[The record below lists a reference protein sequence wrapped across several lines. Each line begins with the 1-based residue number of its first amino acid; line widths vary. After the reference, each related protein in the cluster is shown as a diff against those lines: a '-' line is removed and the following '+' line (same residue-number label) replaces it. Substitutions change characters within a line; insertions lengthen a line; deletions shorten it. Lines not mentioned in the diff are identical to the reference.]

1 MNCKVDNEVV
11 VEIGVGGGA
20 WGTMNGRAQ
29 GSVGGEIG
37 VLSKAGG
44 GSNDG
49 IIRPTKENKI
59 PPTFVV

>member
-1 MNCKVDNEVV
+1 
-11 VEIGVGGGA
+11 
-20 WGTMNGRAQ
+20 MNGRAQ
-29 GSVGGEIG
+29 GSVDGGIG

-49 IIRPTKENKI
+49 IIGPTKEDKI